1 MKYLISI
8 GLILITTVTFLYY
21 LFNNPNFLPINDLGE
36 YNWINILTL
45 IFSVSLIIFSLLNLL
60 MYSVLSLFKRR
71 GGGLKEK
78 ERVKSQEQ
86 YIRKDE
92 SREVKQVQGKKF
104 TRKEKIVMSF
114 KFSLILTI
122 GFLTVFILNFFHI
135 LNWIWGLSILV
146 VVLIFI
152 FII

>member
-86 YIRKDE
+86 YIREDE
-92 SREVKQVQGKKF
+92 SREVKPVQGKKF
-104 TRKEKIVMSF
+104 TRKEKIIMSF

>member
-45 IFSVSLIIFSLLNLL
+45 IFLVSFIIFSLLNLL

-104 TRKEKIVMSF
+104 TSKEKIIISF

>member
-104 TRKEKIVMSF
+104 TSKEKIIISF